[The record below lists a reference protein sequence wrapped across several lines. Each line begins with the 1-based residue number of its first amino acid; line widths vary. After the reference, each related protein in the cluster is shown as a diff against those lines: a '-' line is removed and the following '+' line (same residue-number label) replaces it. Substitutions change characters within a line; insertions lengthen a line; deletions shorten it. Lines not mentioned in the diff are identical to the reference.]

1 MDRAE
6 TTIFRTLKGC
16 WWRHV
21 LVSRSRTLAVLDVFP
36 WGPVHSQ
43 KSPDSLKTVNVMG
56 IDASYDCSNDEV
68 RRESECENASVR
80 QI

>member
-1 MDRAE
+1 MYWFLDQGHWQYWTYFHGGRS
-6 TTIFRTLKGC
+6 ILK
-16 WWRHV
+16 
-21 LVSRSRTLAVLDVFP
+21 
-36 WGPVHSQ
+36 